1 MAAMARTT
9 PRTPNL
15 PMASGRSNSRVMLDH
30 IDEDKALGEA
40 LARLGDAEYASL
52 TSRAVT
58 DNGRALVDDVLRLI
72 TEAETRKRQR
82 VSRAEAFRQAV
93 EGFIGDLL
101 GAMGPGGKAG
111 WVYRPTGRGHFK
123 DDVVSYRDF
132 TALRKMMTALD
143 LLEEFWPGFDAEQE
157 MKRRATRFRA
167 TPRLEQLAAQH
178 GIQPAEI
185 NRHFRHSLPDHPL
198 RKKATS
204 TRATKGDK
212 TGGEVMEIDY
222 TEEVTAME
230 QVIRDLNAFLDN
242 FTIGGGTHRGYFRL
256 FHCGDHPKFNWNL
269 GGRLYSEGGGYQRLS
284 GAARLKMTID
294 GKPVCDLDIKS
305 SALTIFHA
313 LRGQPLDVASGL
325 DPYQVGELSAT
336 PRDVVKAFITATFGN
351 GQFPARWPQE
361 AARELK
367 EKNGKQYPISRVRD
381 AVARAYPL
389 LAELRQDDAE
399 PPIWATLMYLESEA
413 VLRTMLALQERG
425 VPSLSM
431 HDGILVPRDSETL
444 AKATLKE
451 HYRVATTATPYIVV
465 TTSIIGGSP

>member
-1 MAAMARTT
+1 
-9 PRTPNL
+9 
-15 PMASGRSNSRVMLDH
+15 MLDH

-40 LARLGDAEYASL
+40 LGDAEYASL

-58 DNGRALVDDVLRLI
+58 DNSRALVDHVLRLI
-72 TEAETRKRQR
+72 IEAEARKRQR
-82 VSRAEAFRQAV
+82 VSRAEAFTQAV
-93 EGFIGDLL
+93 EGFLGDLL
-101 GAMGPGGKAG
+101 GAIGCEGNGGWA
-111 WVYRPTGRGHFK
+111 YRPTGRSHFT

-132 TALRKMMTALD
+132 TALRSTMKALD
-143 LLEEFWPGFDAEQE
+143 LLEEFWPGFEAEQE
-157 MKRRATRFRA
+157 MKRWATRFRA

-178 GIQPAEI
+178 GIQRAEI
-185 NRHFRHSLPDHPL
+185 NRHFKHSLPDHPL
-198 RKKATS
+198 RKKATC
-204 TRATKGDK
+204 TWTKGDK
-212 TGGEVMEIDY
+212 IDGEVMEIDY
-222 TEEVTAME
+222 TEDVMAME
-230 QVIRDLNAFLDN
+230 QVIRVLNDFLND

-256 FHCGDHPKFNWNL
+256 FHGGDHPKFNWNL
-269 GGRLYSEGGGYQRLS
+269 GGRLYSVGGGYQRLS

-313 LRGQPLDVASGL
+313 ISGRPLDFTGGL
-325 DPYQVGELSAT
+325 DPYEVGELSAT

-351 GQFPARWPQE
+351 GRFPARWPQE
-361 AARELK
+361 AAREHK
-367 EKNGKQYPISRVRD
+367 EKTGQNLGKQYPISRVRA

-399 PPIWATLMYLESEA
+399 PPIWARLFYLESEA

-444 AKATLKE
+444 AKATLEE

-465 TTSIIGGSP
+465 TTP

>member
-1 MAAMARTT
+1 
-9 PRTPNL
+9 
-15 PMASGRSNSRVMLDH
+15 MASGRNNSRLMQDH

-40 LARLGDAEYASL
+40 LCDAEYASL

-58 DNGRALVDDVLRLI
+58 DNSRALVDDVLRLI
-72 TEAETRKRQR
+72 TEAETRKRRR

-101 GAMGPGGKAG
+101 GAIGRGGNAG
-111 WVYRPTGRGHFK
+111 WVYRAMGRRHFK

-132 TALRKMMTALD
+132 TALRKMMKTLA
-143 LLEEFWPGFDAEQE
+143 LLEEFWSGFEAEQE
-157 MKRRATRFRA
+157 MKRWATRFRA

-185 NRHFRHSLPDHPL
+185 NRHFKHSLPDHPL
-198 RKKATS
+198 RLKATS

-222 TEEVTAME
+222 TEEVKALE
-230 QVIRDLNAFLDN
+230 QVIRDLNTFLDK

-256 FHCGDHPKFNWNL
+256 FHCGDHPKFNWNV
-269 GGRLYSEGGGYQRLS
+269 GGRLYSVGGGYQRLS

-305 SALTIFHA
+305 SSLTIFHA

-325 DPYQVGELSAT
+325 DPYQTGELSAT
-336 PRDVVKAFITATFGN
+336 PRDVVKQFITATFGQ
-351 GQFPARWPQE
+351 GQFPARWPKEATDEQE
-361 AARELK
+361 
-367 EKNGKQYPISRVRD
+367 EKTGQSLGKQYPISRVRG

-389 LAELRQDDAE
+389 LAELRQDDAQ
-399 PPIWATLMYLESEA
+399 PPVWATLNYLESEA
-413 VLRTMLALQERG
+413 VLRTMLTLKDLE
-425 VPSLSM
+425 VPSLSV
-431 HDGILVPRDSETL
+431 HDGILVPRDSEAL
-444 AKATLKE
+444 AKVTLEE
-451 HYRVATTATPYIVV
+451 HYHAATTAIPYIVV
-465 TTSIIGGSP
+465 SRW

>member
-1 MAAMARTT
+1 M
-9 PRTPNL
+9 
-15 PMASGRSNSRVMLDH
+15 
-30 IDEDKALGEA
+30 KALG
-40 LARLGDAEYASL
+40 
-52 TSRAVT
+52 
-58 DNGRALVDDVLRLI
+58 
-72 TEAETRKRQR
+72 
-82 VSRAEAFRQAV
+82 
-93 EGFIGDLL
+93 
-101 GAMGPGGKAG
+101 
-111 WVYRPTGRGHFK
+111 
-123 DDVVSYRDF
+123 
-132 TALRKMMTALD
+132 
-143 LLEEFWPGFDAEQE
+143 LLEEFWSGFEAEQE

-198 RKKATS
+198 RLKATS
-204 TRATKGDK
+204 TRATKGAKID
-212 TGGEVMEIDY
+212 GEAMEIDY
-222 TEEVTAME
+222 TEDVKAME
-230 QVIRDLNAFLDN
+230 QVIRGLNDFLDN

-269 GGRLYSEGGGYQRLS
+269 GGRLYSVGGGYQRLR

-294 GKPVCDLDIKS
+294 GKPLCDLDIKS

-336 PRDVVKAFITATFGN
+336 PRDVVKEFITATFGN

-361 AARELK
+361 AAHERK
-367 EKNGKQYPISRVRD
+367 EKTAQNRGKRYPISRVRD

-399 PPIWATLMYLESEA
+399 PPIWARLFYLESEA

-431 HDGILVPRDSETL
+431 HDGILVPRVLS
-444 AKATLKE
+444 
-451 HYRVATTATPYIVV
+451 R
-465 TTSIIGGSP
+465 GW